1 VTPFF
6 FPFPLRALLFSY
18 ITKKQ
23 KGSKKIMSIEQK
35 EQLTQ
40 HQLAV
45 LATEMDKR
53 KKSVGVAYFLWLI
66 LGTFG
71 VHKFYTG
78 QKTPGIVYLILGILG
93 WTTVWFA
100 IGFVFFV
107 ILGILLLIDLFT
119 LPKQVRQANEKEEEE
134 IINRIWTGNMPRQ
147 QDK

>member
-1 VTPFF
+1 
-6 FPFPLRALLFSY
+6 
-18 ITKKQ
+18 
-23 KGSKKIMSIEQK
+23 MSIARK

-45 LATEMDKR
+45 LASEMDKR

-78 QKTPGIVYLILGILG
+78 QKTSGIVYLVLGILG
-93 WTTVWFA
+93 WATVWFA
-100 IGFVFFV
+100 IGFVFFI

-147 QDK
+147 QEQ